1 MRFVPSTKAS
11 DSRRPKPFATLSV
24 TLRSLRAYAAAIEL
38 KPMPFDGDPE
48 IVEDTGC
55 KDQGVRVVRV
65 STARVHWATC
75 PKARMFRGRR
85 DATGV

>member
-1 MRFVPSTKAS
+1 MREGPPGAILALEGGRDGLCRGCGAKLRWWLTY
-11 DSRRPKPFATLSV
+11 PK
-24 TLRSLRAYAAAIEL
+24 R

-65 STARVHWATC
+65 STARVHWASC
-75 PKARMFRGRR
+75 PRARMFRGRR